1 MNDFSVKITIKDSI
15 CSNNCKDIE
24 TKSETITNSS
34 DVIHLKEGYI
44 LNIIAVNLS
53 YFTVIV
59 QNGINTIIRNIY
71 TTFPIKICLPCK
83 CANHVL
89 TISGNI
95 VQND

>member
-1 MNDFSVKITIKDSI
+1 MNNFSVNIKVKDLI
-15 CSNNCKDIE
+15 CSKNCKDIE
-24 TKSETITNSS
+24 TKSDTITNSS

-44 LNIIAVNLS
+44 LNIIDVNLS

-83 CANHVL
+83 CANHIL
-89 TISGNI
+89 TISGTVI
-95 VQND
+95 QND